1 MAVIRQNGLAR
12 NVRFRM
18 PYRDIFDH
26 LVLAAARDGRY
37 KGSGEIIIN
46 RKEVIKTMDTNAKST
61 AQGEKLNGLF
71 VRGVVM
77 SSTAKALKRKDGT
90 GVFVIAR
97 HELALQPGLAV
108 WEAFHDPKDGKV
120 KLDGENVIEF
130 PKLTDFQQ
138 VTLKV
143 LRWEEKDKRFII
155 KDAEL
160 VP

>member
-1 MAVIRQNGLAR
+1 
-12 NVRFRM
+12 
-18 PYRDIFDH
+18 
-26 LVLAAARDGRY
+26 
-37 KGSGEIIIN
+37 
-46 RKEVIKTMDTNAKST
+46 MDANTKPT
-61 AQGEKLNGLF
+61 DKRETLNGLF

-90 GVFVIAR
+90 GMFVVAR

-130 PKLTDFQQ
+130 PKLKDFDQ

-160 VP
+160 VK

>member
-1 MAVIRQNGLAR
+1 
-12 NVRFRM
+12 
-18 PYRDIFDH
+18 
-26 LVLAAARDGRY
+26 
-37 KGSGEIIIN
+37 
-46 RKEVIKTMDTNAKST
+46 MDTKTTTT
-61 AQGEKLNGLF
+61 AQNEKLNGLF

-130 PKLTDFQQ
+130 PKLPEFQQ

-143 LRWEEKDKRFII
+143 LRWEEKDKRFVI

-160 VP
+160 VK